1 MKTSEIEIKLANEI
15 SNEVPDVLDSI
26 FSRCEATEQNVIEF
40 SQLQSKPKN
49 NAWIKSL
56 CATAAALALI
66 VGGYLG
72 IGQYQTAVAVE
83 SVITLDVNPSVRLE
97 VNKSEKVIS
106 ATGLNEDGIALLC
119 EIEQD
124 GEKLKSKSLEVAV
137 NVLITAMVE
146 DGYLSQTSN
155 SILVTVNNSD
165 EKKSAEIEAQLL
177 ISVDTALTEKGIEG
191 AILGQSGAENEKTT
205 ELAAQYGISEGK
217 ASFIEKIIIKA
228 PGLSF
233 DDLAAL
239 NINDLSLL
247 AKKWLGEIDKLT
259 IIGTPGDNGVI
270 SAENAIESACSDVNI
285 TIDSSAEIGSSIQ
298 LEDGKLVY
306 EVTVKA
312 GNTLYDYV
320 IDAKTGEVINWV
332 SKLIEDESAVTD
344 QSSAAGSTP
353 SINQVNDW
361 VSKLIEDEST
371 VTDQSGAAESTPSS
385 DQASNTDNSGI
396 SSNSGQNNNANNP
409 ADSITDAGKIID
421 GAFDKVTGIICFT
434 R

>member
-26 FSRCEATEQNVIEF
+26 LSRCEATEQNVIEF

-56 CATAAALALI
+56 CATAAALAVI

-72 IGQYQTAVAVE
+72 IGQYQTAIAVE

-97 VNKSEKVIS
+97 VNKNEKVIS

-165 EKKSAEIEAQLL
+165 EKKSAEIKAQLL

-191 AILGQSGAENEKTT
+191 AILGQSGAENEKIT

-233 DDLAAL
+233 DDLAGL

-259 IIGTPGDNGVI
+259 IIGTPNDNGVI

-285 TIDSSAEIGSSIQ
+285 TIGSSAEIGSIQ
-298 LEDGKLVY
+298 LENGKLVY

-332 SKLIEDESAVTD
+332 SKLIEDESTATN
-344 QSSAAGSTP
+344 QSGAAGSATR
-353 SINQVNDW
+353 SQVNDW
-361 VSKLIEDEST
+361 VSKLIEGEST
-371 VTDQSGAAESTPSS
+371 ATDQSGAAGSTPGS
-385 DQASNTDNSGI
+385 DQVSNTDNSGI
-396 SSNSGQNNNANNP
+396 TANNGQNNNANNS

-421 GAFDKVTGIICFT
+421 SVFDTVTGIIGSS